1 MEVMN
6 SFFQRVDDAEV
17 LFVLGMRKGSD
28 GGIEYLVRRRD
39 KVFDRWE
46 PAANLTCGPQI
57 MRYYE
62 GQNPRGLTP
71 NLEPEQA
78 APAPAESVKIL
89 AREQKDNVTML
100 RVQVAG
106 EEKLLTVEEVRQKY
120 PAELVAFG
128 ERSTS
133 SEPALE

>member
-6 SFFQRVDDAEV
+6 AFFQRVDDAEV

-28 GGIEYLVRRRD
+28 GGIEYLIRRKDRM
-39 KVFDRWE
+39 FDCWE
-46 PAANLTCGPQI
+46 PAAKLTCATEI
-57 MRYYE
+57 MRFYE

-71 NLEPEQA
+71 NLRPERA
-78 APAPAESVKIL
+78 APAPPESVKIL

-100 RVQVAG
+100 RVKVAG

-120 PAELVAFG
+120 PAEFVAFG
-128 ERSTS
+128 EGSTS
-133 SEPALE
+133 SEPALG